1 MGQPGYGGALD
12 TPRTNIG
19 DATYLSRAP
28 DFADISQEASFQSP
42 GKDGNL
48 LQQLRNGRSNG
59 VNLRT
64 PRQRGPLAD
73 RRNLPASVGGAEF
86 TPLLKSATRNSTR
99 RHGKENGALV
109 PNTPALDR
117 IDEDDMTPV
126 PRMDTSVY
134 LSSRNQSYLD
144 NTLPQVDS
152 SSVAST
158 PMALQP
164 RRGGDKGP
172 LQDGNQLSL
181 REQENVIDRIE
192 KENFGLKLKIHFL
205 EDALRKAGPGFSEAA
220 LKENTELKV
229 DKVTM
234 QRELHRY
241 KKHLTTAERDLETY
255 RQQMME
261 LQEKSKR
268 KHLDESQRAELE
280 QLQKTLEEREADLD
294 DLQRQ
299 LDRSQHDQD
308 EVEKLRDNIE
318 DLEADVREKDRLLT
332 ERDDELEELKEKL
345 EETEEKAHDAQ
356 LKAVE
361 AEQAG
366 QHNED
371 LDEAKETIEELETN
385 VRRLEEQLDEM
396 KEKMDEAAAE
406 RARAEQDLEELQEE
420 MADKSVVTKGL
431 SRQIEERV
439 ARLQDELDK
448 SGKDYSALEKQLTKS
463 NEENAELK
471 ATVSDLRQQRKTF
484 EHGRDSEATRIQ
496 ELETELLAVA
506 DDRDML
512 QSRHDTIAG
521 RCTSLEQDVERLE
534 GEVADL
540 EKSLSQEREL
550 ALETEKD
557 LRSQYQD
564 EIERL
569 NDEVSDLQAEVREKD
584 NLYDNDCEKWEN
596 EKQSL
601 EAERERAEERAAGL
615 QRTIDRLREAEGNLS
630 SKESKLKDAIES
642 ETERHKSEEAVMT
655 RQINDLQDALETR
668 QTLLTTLRNELS
680 AVRDEL
686 RQTQINYQTQVN
698 KAVALEDEVELLRT
712 KSPAKSSPQLEA
724 AQRECE
730 RLRAQL
736 EEARSAERSTDSSA
750 RLKWQLSDATSQL
763 EKATKDKHS
772 LQEQLTTL
780 NTELRSVRTSL
791 AEARAERDELDDQL
805 RRTNAHDHDTLQI
818 DQERLDLRTAKMK
831 LDGEVRRLK
840 DENKS
845 LAEQRAAVEKTL
857 DDEIEKAAAEE
868 DRLGQEVL
876 ELQAKLRQSSS
887 SGNQEL
893 VAARRT
899 IRELQRQV
907 DDFEGQLATAKFPDN
922 DNSGGDLSMVRKDL
936 HASRQKE
943 LEFLQREAAHRDMV
957 KGLKRQIADLE
968 GQIHDHELTR
978 LGRSPEPSPAKSE
991 RSLRGN
997 PETRTAQA
1005 VLDLREQLSDL
1016 EDQKIV
1022 LEEVLE
1028 DARQQAEET
1037 SEQYEQAMQRLK
1049 LKLDKACRERDAA
1062 TAASQAGGKQSR
1074 HLRKTQAEVENL
1086 EHDVCQQQELIDG
1099 LVASE
1104 ACLRRK
1110 LERARSERAAY
1121 RMTAEKLQRDIQKL
1135 KSSTEGPLGKDQRAL
1150 VKHHGTDEALET
1162 VVRAAESAE
1171 ERHKKELRGVVMQME
1186 WMQAR
1191 WEREALLRSDAA
1203 YAKRFLQLQLD
1214 VANAW
1219 YVFHPHPSP
1228 VARHAQS
1235 ANIHIQ
1241 QQSAAPRART
1251 HPHQPPAQ
1259 PQVPRASLI
1268 GRRRRVV
1275 ALQADVDTPVPRRR
1289 ALRRTHAHL
1298 RPRVG
1303 QAGGR
1308 PAQARRCDRGAAPR
1322 QALQAAQGGS
1332 CDGRDELLSVRA
1344 RRTRRR
1350 GVIVCENVRVLRG
1363 ESSEWGWRVGS
1374 WLSCLCVCFRR
1385 LGVKIDGGRGRTCR

>member
-1 MGQPGYGGALD
+1 MGFGGALD
-12 TPRTNIG
+12 TPRTNLG

-48 LQQLRNGRSNG
+48 LQQLRNGRSSG

-86 TPLLKSATRNSTR
+86 TPLLKSATRNSVR
-99 RHGKENGALV
+99 RHGKENGAAV
-109 PNTPALDR
+109 FNTPALDR

-134 LSSRNQSYLD
+134 LGSRNQSYLD

-205 EDALRKAGPGFSEAA
+205 EDALRKAGPGFGEAA

-255 RQQMME
+255 RQQMTE

-268 KHLDESQRAELE
+268 KQFDESQRAELE
-280 QLQKTLEEREADLD
+280 ELQRTLEEREADID

-299 LDRSQHDQD
+299 LDQSRHDQD

-318 DLEADVREKDRLLT
+318 DLEADMREKDRLLT
-332 ERDDELEELKEKL
+332 ERDDELEDVREKL
-345 EETEEKAHDAQ
+345 EEAEVRAKDAQ
-356 LKAVE
+356 RKMLE
-361 AEQAG
+361 LEQAEQH
-366 QHNED
+366 QDE

-385 VRRLEEQLDEM
+385 IRRLEEQLDEM

-431 SRQIEERV
+431 SRQIEEKV
-439 ARLQDELDK
+439 TRLQDELDK
-448 SGKDYSALEKQLTKS
+448 SGKEYAALEKQLTLS
-463 NEENAELK
+463 NQEKTDLQ
-471 ATVSDLRQQRKTF
+471 ATVSDLRRQQKTF
-484 EHGRDSEATRIQ
+484 ENGQESEATRIR
-496 ELETELLAVA
+496 ELETELLTVA
-506 DDRDML
+506 DERDLL
-512 QSRHDTIAG
+512 QSRHDTVAG
-521 RCTSLEQDVERLE
+521 RCTLLEQDVERLE
-534 GEVADL
+534 GEAADL
-540 EKSLSQEREL
+540 ERSLSREREL
-550 ALETEKD
+550 ALDTEKD

-596 EKQSL
+596 EKQTL
-601 EAERERAEERAAGL
+601 ESERERIEERAAGL

-630 SKESKLKDAIES
+630 SKESKLKGAIES

-668 QTLLTTLRNELS
+668 QTLLTALRNELS

-686 RQTQINYQTQVN
+686 RQTQIDYQTQVN
-698 KAVALEDEVELLRT
+698 KVVALEDEVELLRT
-712 KSPAKSSPQLEA
+712 RSPGKPSLQLDF

-730 RLRAQL
+730 KLRAQL
-736 EEARSAERSTDSSA
+736 DEAQKAERSADSTA

-763 EKATKDKHS
+763 DKAAKDKHS
-772 LQEQLTTL
+772 LQEQLATL
-780 NTELRSVRTSL
+780 TSDLQSVRTSL
-791 AEARAERDELDDQL
+791 AEASAERDELDAQL
-805 RRTNAHDHDTLQI
+805 RRSNSHGNV

-831 LDGEVRRLK
+831 LEGEVRRLK

-868 DRLGQEVL
+868 ERLGQEVL
-876 ELQAKLRQSSS
+876 DLQAKVRQSSS
-887 SGNQEL
+887 SSSQEL

-899 IRELQRQV
+899 IRELQRRI
-907 DDFEGQLATAKFPDN
+907 DDYEGQLAGAKFPDGN
-922 DNSGGDLSMVRKDL
+922 DNSGDLSMVRKDL

-943 LEFLQREAAHRDMV
+943 LEFLQREAAHRDLV

-968 GQIHDHELTR
+968 GQMHDQELTR
-978 LGRSPEPSPAKSE
+978 LARSPASSPAKSE
-991 RSLRGN
+991 RSLRG
-997 PETRTAQA
+997 TSDIKTMQA
-1005 VLDLREQLSDL
+1005 MQDLREQLSDL

-1028 DARQQAEET
+1028 EARQQAGEA
-1037 SEQYEQAMQRLK
+1037 SEHYEKAMERLQH
-1049 LKLDKACRERDAA
+1049 KLDKACRERDAA
-1062 TAASQAGGKQSR
+1062 AAASQAGTGKQTR
-1074 HLRKTQAEVENL
+1074 HLRKTQTEIENL

-1099 LVASE
+1099 FVASE

-1121 RMTAEKLQRDIQKL
+1121 RMTAEKLQRDIQTL
-1135 KSSTEGPLGKDQRAL
+1135 KTSASVAGGPLAARDQRAL
-1150 VKHHGTDEALET
+1150 AKRHGTDEALET

-1171 ERHKKELRGVVMQME
+1171 ERHNKELRGVVMQMD

-1191 WEREALLRSDAA
+1191 WEREAMLRSDAA

-1219 YVFHPHPSP
+1219 YVLDPFHSPSLSRP
-1228 VARHAQS
+1228 VPNKAQLRELEHIRTNLLHSRKPLALPGPGGNGGGEGSGSGGRSKPTSIRPFLVAARFIARMRIS
-1235 ANIHIQ
+1235 ARDWAKQ
-1241 QQSAAPRART
+1241 EA
-1251 HPHQPPAQ
+1251 
-1259 PQVPRASLI
+1259 V
-1268 GRRRRVV
+1268 RRRLV
-1275 ALQADVDTPVPRRR
+1275 AATEEV
-1289 ALRRTHAHL
+1289 RRTK
-1298 RPRVG
+1298 RS
-1303 QAGGR
+1303 
-1308 PAQARRCDRGAAPR
+1308 R
-1322 QALQAAQGGS
+1322 QLK
-1332 CDGRDELLSVRA
+1332 V
-1344 RRTRRR
+1344 
-1350 GVIVCENVRVLRG
+1350 VRVT
-1363 ESSEWGWRVGS
+1363 ED
-1374 WLSCLCVCFRR
+1374 
-1385 LGVKIDGGRGRTCR
+1385 K

>member
-345 EETEEKAHDAQ
+345 EETEEKP
-356 LKAVE
+356 VE

-431 SRQIEERV
+431 SRQIEEKV

-630 SKESKLKDAIES
+630 SKESKLQDAIES

-736 EEARSAERSTDSSA
+736 EEVRSAERSTDSSA

-997 PETRTAQA
+997 PETRMAQA
-1005 VLDLREQLSDL
+1005 MLDLREQLSDL

-1074 HLRKTQAEVENL
+1074 HLRKSQAEVENL

-1214 VANAW
+1214 VANACNKAQLRELE
-1219 YVFHPHPSP
+1219 HIRTNLLHSRKPLALPSSGAGAGSSP
-1228 VARHAQS
+1228 SKPTSIRPFLVAARFVARMRIS
-1235 ANIHIQ
+1235 ARGWAKQ
-1241 QQSAAPRART
+1241 EAVRRKLVAAT
-1251 HPHQPPAQ
+1251 EEQ
-1259 PQVPRASLI
+1259 
-1268 GRRRRVV
+1268 RRVK
-1275 ALQADVDTPVPRRR
+1275 RS
-1289 ALRRTHAHL
+1289 
-1298 RPRVG
+1298 
-1303 QAGGR
+1303 
-1308 PAQARRCDRGAAPR
+1308 R
-1322 QALQAAQGGS
+1322 QLK
-1332 CDGRDELLSVRA
+1332 V
-1344 RRTRRR
+1344 
-1350 GVIVCENVRVLRG
+1350 VRVT
-1363 ESSEWGWRVGS
+1363 EETS
-1374 WLSCLCVCFRR
+1374 F
-1385 LGVKIDGGRGRTCR
+1385 

>member
-1 MGQPGYGGALD
+1 MGQPGFGGALD

-64 PRQRGPLAD
+64 PRQKGPLAD

-126 PRMDTSVY
+126 PRIDTSVY

-144 NTLPQVDS
+144 HTLPQVDS

-255 RQQMME
+255 RQQMTE
-261 LQEKSKR
+261 LQERSKR
-268 KHLDESQRAELE
+268 KHVDENQRAELE
-280 QLQKTLEEREADLD
+280 QLQKALEEREADID
-294 DLQRQ
+294 VLQCQ
-299 LDRSQHDQD
+299 LDQSQHGQD
-308 EVEKLRDNIE
+308 EMEKLRDNIE

-345 EETEEKAHDAQ
+345 EEAEDKAQDAER
-356 LKAVE
+356 KAME
-361 AEQAG
+361 AEGAER
-366 QHNED
+366 HNEE
-371 LDEAKETIEELETN
+371 LDEAKEMIQELGTN
-385 VRRLEEQLDEM
+385 IRRLEEQLDGM
-396 KEKMDEAAAE
+396 REKMDEATEE

-420 MADKSVVTKGL
+420 MANKSVVTKGL
-431 SRQIEERV
+431 SRQIEEKV
-439 ARLQDELDK
+439 ARLQEELDK
-448 SGKDYSALEKQLTKS
+448 SGKDYSALEKQLARS
-463 NEENAELK
+463 NEENAELR
-471 ATVSDLRQQRKTF
+471 ATVSDLHQQRKAF
-484 EHGRDSEATRIQ
+484 NHGRESEATRIQ
-496 ELETELLAVA
+496 ELEAELLTVA
-506 DDRDML
+506 DERDLL
-512 QSRHDTIAG
+512 QSRYDTIVD

-534 GEVADL
+534 EEVADL

-550 ALETEKD
+550 AHETEKD

-596 EKQSL
+596 EKQTL
-601 EAERERAEERAAGL
+601 EAERERIEERAAGL
-615 QRTIDRLREAEGNLS
+615 QRTIDRLREAEGDLS

-642 ETERHKSEEAVMT
+642 ETERHKSEEAVLT
-655 RQINDLQDALETR
+655 KQIDDLQGALETR

-698 KAVALEDEVELLRT
+698 KAVALEDEVELLRI
-712 KSPAKSSPQLEA
+712 KSPAKTSPQLEA
-724 AQRECE
+724 AQRDCE

-736 EEARSAERSTDSSA
+736 EEVQATERSTDASA

-763 EKATKDKHS
+763 EKVTKDKHA
-772 LQEQLTTL
+772 LQEQLATL
-780 NTELRSVRTSL
+780 NTELRSARTSL

-805 RRTNAHDHDTLQI
+805 RQTNSHDHDTLQI
-818 DQERLDLRTAKMK
+818 DQERLDLRTAKTK
-831 LDGEVRRLK
+831 LDSEVRRLK

-868 DRLGQEVL
+868 DRLGQEIL

-887 SGNQEL
+887 SGSQEV
-893 VAARRT
+893 VASRRT
-899 IRELQRQV
+899 IRELQRQIA
-907 DDFEGQLATAKFPDN
+907 DYEGQLASARVSDHN
-922 DNSGGDLSMVRKDL
+922 SSGGDLSMVRKDL
-936 HASRQKE
+936 YASRQKE
-943 LEFLQREAAHRDMV
+943 LEFSQREAAHRDVV

-968 GQIHDHELTR
+968 SQMHDHELTR
-978 LGRSPEPSPAKSE
+978 LGRSPVPSPTKSDG
-991 RSLRGN
+991 SLHGST
-997 PETRTAQA
+997 EVTTARAMQ
-1005 VLDLREQLSDL
+1005 DLREQLSDL

-1037 SEQYEQAMQRLK
+1037 SEHYEKAMQRLK

-1062 TAASQAGGKQSR
+1062 AVASQAAGGKQSR

-1121 RMTAEKLQRDIQKL
+1121 RMTAEKLQRDIQRL
-1135 KSSTEGPLGKDQRAL
+1135 KGTTTGPLAKDQRAL
-1150 VKHHGTDEALET
+1150 VKHRGTDEALDT

-1214 VANAW
+1214 VANACNKAQLRELE
-1219 YVFHPHPSP
+1219 HIRTNLLHSRKPLALPGPGRAGSP
-1228 VARHAQS
+1228 TSPKPTSIRPFLVAARFIARMRIS
-1235 ANIHIQ
+1235 ARGWAEQ
-1241 QQSAAPRART
+1241 EAVWRRLVAAT
-1251 HPHQPPAQ
+1251 EEQ
-1259 PQVPRASLI
+1259 
-1268 GRRRRVV
+1268 RRVK
-1275 ALQADVDTPVPRRR
+1275 RS
-1289 ALRRTHAHL
+1289 
-1298 RPRVG
+1298 
-1303 QAGGR
+1303 
-1308 PAQARRCDRGAAPR
+1308 R
-1322 QALQAAQGGS
+1322 QFK
-1332 CDGRDELLSVRA
+1332 V
-1344 RRTRRR
+1344 
-1350 GVIVCENVRVLRG
+1350 VRVV
-1363 ESSEWGWRVGS
+1363 EEKS
-1374 WLSCLCVCFRR
+1374 
-1385 LGVKIDGGRGRTCR
+1385 